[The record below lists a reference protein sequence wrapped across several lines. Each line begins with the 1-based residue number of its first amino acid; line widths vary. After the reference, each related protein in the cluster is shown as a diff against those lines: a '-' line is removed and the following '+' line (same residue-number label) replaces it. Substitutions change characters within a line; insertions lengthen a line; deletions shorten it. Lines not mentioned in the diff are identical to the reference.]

1 MYFPQ
6 MENFYK
12 KISKVGSSPITILV
26 NFRFSQN
33 IMQKRTSYTISAA
46 VLFTVFTTAVIPFDF
61 EKNDFEQ
68 KFYGFATIE
77 KIDANGNNVFT
88 QQVHNRLVDTGE
100 TFLLEQT
107 FQDSNSASD
116 NTQIGAI
123 CVSDEAQTPAESDTA
138 STFDSGNSIAE
149 NNCKEDTSVT
159 ISSQTAQVGPL
170 TFQAGSTNVANGD
183 TIRSIGIC
191 TNRAASDADYNNC
204 ATASGILFSVI
215 DTSDV
220 TLNSGETVQI
230 TYTFDITSDTT

>member
-6 MENFYK
+6 MENLSK
-12 KISKVGSSPITILV
+12 KISKVGSLPITILV
-26 NFRFSQN
+26 NFRFLQN
-33 IMQKRTSYTISAA
+33 VMQKSTSYTISAT
-46 VLFTVFTTAVIPFDF
+46 VLFTIFTTMVIPFEF
-61 EKNDFEQ
+61 EKNDVDQ

-77 KIDANGNNVFT
+77 KLDENGNNVFT

-107 FQDSNSASD
+107 FQDSNNAAD

-123 CVSDEAQTPAESDTA
+123 CVSDEAIAIAETITA
-138 STFDSGNSIAE
+138 AAFDSGNGITE
-149 NNCKEDTSVT
+149 NNCKEDTTVT

-170 TFQAGSTNVANGD
+170 TFQAGSTNVADGD

-191 TNRAASDADYNNC
+191 QNDVTDDGDFNDC
-204 ATASGILFSVI
+204 ATEGILFSAI

-230 TYTFDITSDTT
+230 TYTFDITSATT